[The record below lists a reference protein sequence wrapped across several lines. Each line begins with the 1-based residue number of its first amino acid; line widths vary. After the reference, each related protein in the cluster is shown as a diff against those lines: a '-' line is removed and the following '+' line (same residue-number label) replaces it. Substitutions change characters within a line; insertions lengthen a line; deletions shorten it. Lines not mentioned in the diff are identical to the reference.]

1 MIPAAEGT
9 TPAAIPEMT
18 PEEGTIP
25 EATPEATPAEATIR
39 EEETIPEVTPE
50 TIPAEEG
57 MTRTRRIP
65 IIPEAETATGITAEA
80 EGTRTQ
86 IPENDRHP
94 KGGARRSSFFEFCP
108 MFHNS
113 EHAPGGMGP
122 QG

>member
-1 MIPAAEGT
+1 MIPAEEGTTPEAIPEEIPAEGT
-9 TPAAIPEMT
+9 TPEVTREAIPE
-18 PEEGTIP
+18 
-25 EATPEATPAEATIR
+25 EATIP

-50 TIPAEEG
+50 TIPAEGG

-80 EGTRTQ
+80 AETRTP

-94 KGGARRSSFFEFCP
+94 EGGARRSSFFEFCP

-113 EHAPGGMGP
+113 EHAPRGLGP